1 MDIEALRNKIHE
13 MIDKIEDEST
23 LNIIMED
30 AALYTSSKTTPSID
44 EELTAEQW
52 TVIESAQKQ
61 IKAGQ
66 FKTYEEVKEHFAQWL
81 TK

>member
-1 MDIEALRNKIHE
+1 MNIEALRNKIHE

-23 LNIIMED
+23 LNILMED
-30 AALYTSSKTTPSID
+30 AVLYTSAKNTSVG
-44 EELTAEQW
+44 EELTAAQW
-52 TVIESAQKQ
+52 ATIETAQKQ
-61 IKAGQ
+61 IKDGQ